1 MSTHAIER
9 LHTRSLPAA
18 ISQII
23 PSRPAAP
30 AANTATPQA
39 INGEAVVRLLAAA
52 GVRQV
57 RLEFADLHG
66 IARSKLIPLKRFDKV
81 AAAGTAFYGGMLH
94 SDARGDD
101 LAPAAYPDG
110 PPALPDYLLT
120 PDLTTLAVLHP
131 VHASGTARVVCELC
145 RPDGTS
151 SPASPRWAVR
161 NLVSA
166 YEADGLSPELG
177 FEYEFSVLDSE
188 RRPSFPGRQY
198 SSTLRNGFAPAYAEG
213 LFAALERLG
222 VGGEGWFV
230 EAAPGQVELPLHYT
244 NALRAADHAFALKT
258 TVKELGLQHCLHASF
273 MTKPAIDEANNALH
287 VHQSLVDARTGANAF
302 ARADGEPGLSLLGER
317 FLAGQLAHARAL
329 CAFLDPTINCYKSFK
344 PHVFAPSNVSWG
356 FDNRFV
362 AIRVPSS
369 SPKATRIENRIG
381 GAAADPYVA
390 AVALLAAGLDGIRR
404 RLTLPSPSVG
414 DITTDPSLEPLPR
427 TLDDALDALERD
439 DALHSLLP
447 EAFVDVFLT
456 VKRDEARRCRDAVP
470 DYDQPSFFERID
482 PWEFAEYGDLI

>member
-1 MSTHAIER
+1 MHTDAPGGDTSDHTGAPGRASGESGST
-9 LHTRSLPAA
+9 
-18 ISQII
+18 
-23 PSRPAAP
+23 
-30 AANTATPQA
+30 QA
-39 INGEAVVRLLAAA
+39 IDGEAVVRLLAAA

-66 IARSKLIPLKRFDKV
+66 IARSKVTPLGAFAKV
-81 AAAGTAFYGGMLH
+81 VDVGTTFYAGALH
-94 SDARGDD
+94 AGARGDD
-101 LAPAAYPDG
+101 VDDSAYPAG
-110 PPALPDYLLT
+110 PPVLRDYRLV
-120 PDLTTLAVLHP
+120 PDLATLAVLDAL
-131 VHASGTARVVCELC
+131 HAPGTARVVCDLCELDG
-145 RPDGTS
+145 RPS
-151 SPASPRWAVR
+151 RFSPRWALR
-161 NLVSA
+161 GLVA
-166 YEADGLSPELG
+166 ALAAEGYEPRLG
-177 FEYEFSVLDSE
+177 FEYEFTVTDESG
-188 RRPSFPGRQY
+188 RPSFSGHQY
-198 SSTLRNGFAPAYAEG
+198 CSTLRSVFAPGFGEEVM
-213 LFAALERLG
+213 AALDRLG
-222 VGGEGWFV
+222 VQVDGFLV
-230 EAAPGQVELPLHYT
+230 EAAPGQLEMPLHHT
-244 NALRAADHAFALKT
+244 GAVTAADWAFALKT
-258 TVKELGLQHCLHASF
+258 TLKELAVRHGLRASF

-302 ARADGEPGLSLLGER
+302 ARADGEPGLSVLGER

-414 DITTDPSLEPLPR
+414 DITTDPGLEPLPR

-439 DALHSLLP
+439 DALRSLLP

-456 VKRDEARRCRDAVP
+456 VKRDEARRCRDAVA

-482 PWEFAEYGDLI
+482 PWEIAEYGDLI